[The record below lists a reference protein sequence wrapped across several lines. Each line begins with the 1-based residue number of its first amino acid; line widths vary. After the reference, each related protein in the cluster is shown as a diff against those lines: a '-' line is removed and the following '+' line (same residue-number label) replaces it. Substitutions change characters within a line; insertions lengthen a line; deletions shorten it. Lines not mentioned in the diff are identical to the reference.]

1 MLCSMVT
8 RAKTPRTLPAS
19 AIPKGTAAKGRPS
32 TYKAE
37 FCILAERLTLAGFTL
52 PQLAEVMGVA
62 TSSISKWMCDHP
74 SFSDAITRARKPA
87 DGRVVDSLFKRANG
101 YEYHEQ
107 HPIKMKNADGSER
120 IELVEVRKHLA
131 GDVNA
136 QRYWVNN
143 RLRELWKNVPE
154 EKLDDGKEA
163 ISKVTV
169 SVQTAPAKPITTPEP
184 TPPEAPDA

>member
-1 MLCSMVT
+1 MVT
-8 RAKTPRTLPAS
+8 RAKTSRTLPAS

-32 TYKAE
+32 IYKAE

-52 PQLAEVMGVA
+52 PQLAEVLGVA
-62 TSSISKWMCDHP
+62 TSSISKWMVDHIA
-74 SFSDAITRARKPA
+74 FSDAITRARRPA

-101 YEYHEQ
+101 YEYVEQ
-107 HPIKMKNADGSER
+107 QAIKMKNADGSDR
-120 IELVEVRKHLA
+120 IELVEIRKHLP

-169 SVQTAPAKPITTPEP
+169 SVQTAPAKPLTTPQT
-184 TPPEAPDA
+184 TPPNDPKAPNA